1 MKLVPILAAAL
12 GSAATAAAWGLA
24 RLRRANRTIDAL
36 RESEARYRALVS
48 QSPDA
53 TLVVSA
59 DGVITFASPAATQS
73 FGRAAASLEGERL
86 LALVHPDD
94 VPKATRWLDDVPMR
108 GGAPGEWRVRGASGA
123 WHWVET
129 SAVDL
134 RRDPAVAGVVLAVR
148 DITERRTVESRLTHQ
163 AFHDALTRL
172 ANRSLFL
179 NRVGH
184 ALARAPRAARP
195 SAVLFLDLDDFKR
208 VNDSLGHV
216 VGDELLLAAAGRLST
231 CVRPGDT
238 IARLG
243 GDEFAVLLDD
253 LEGAGHA
260 EQIAARIATALRTPF
275 RLHGR
280 DVVVGVSI
288 GIAPLAGGE
297 RAEDVL
303 HNADLAMYSAKAA
316 DKGGWATYNPAMR
329 AHVLGRLELE
339 ADLRSAVSAGDIR
352 VEYQPI
358 VHLGTGQ
365 MVGAEALVRW
375 HHAER
380 GHVAPS
386 RFVSVAEETGLI
398 VPIGQRV
405 LFEACRR
412 AVEWRALVP
421 DGGPLAHA
429 PAGRRPTSGPPPP
442 VGPRRVSVNVSARH
456 FHDVGLVADVEAA
469 LRETALSPSALTL
482 EITESVLMQRS
493 EETFDTLRR
502 LKALGVQLAID
513 NFGTGSSSLGTL
525 QQLPIDM
532 LKIDRSF
539 VEPVGAEGRDPVL
552 VRAILAI
559 GETMGLATVAEGI
572 ERPVQREGLRRLGC
586 VLGQGFLFARPMTA
600 DDIATLLA
608 VPPADPRAVRN

>member
-1 MKLVPILAAAL
+1 VKLVPILAVAL
-12 GSAATAAAWGLA
+12 VTAATAVAWLLA
-24 RLRRANRTIDAL
+24 RLRHGRRALESL
-36 RESEARYRALVS
+36 RVSEGRYRALV
-48 QSPDA
+48 QRSPDA
-53 TLVVSA
+53 TLILSP
-59 DGVITFASPAATQS
+59 DGVITFASPAATQT
-73 FGRAAASLEGERL
+73 FGRPASTLEGERL

-94 VPKATRWLDDVPMR
+94 ASKASRFLDEAS
-108 GGAPGEWRVRGASGA
+108 GGGGSVGEWRVRGATGA
-123 WHWVET
+123 WHWVEN
-129 SAVDL
+129 SAADL
-134 RRDPAVAGVVLAVR
+134 RRDPAVAGLVLAIR

-208 VNDSLGHV
+208 VNDSLGHA

-260 EQIAARIATALRTPF
+260 EQIAERIASALRTPF

-280 DVVVGVSI
+280 DVLVGVSI
-288 GIAPLAGGE
+288 GIAPLHGGE
-297 RAEDVL
+297 TPEDVL
-303 HNADLAMYSAKAA
+303 HNADLAMYSAKATA
-316 DKGGWATYNPAMR
+316 KGGWATYNPAMR
-329 AHVLGRLELE
+329 AQVLGRLELE
-339 ADLRSAVSAGDIR
+339 ADLRAAVAAGDIR

-358 VHLGTGQ
+358 VHLESGE

-375 HHAER
+375 HHASR

-398 VPIGQRV
+398 VPIGKRV
-405 LFEACRR
+405 LEEACGR
-412 AVEWRALVP
+412 AREWRDMPRAGASTRSARSQLPSAAAL
-421 DGGPLAHA
+421 
-429 PAGRRPTSGPPPP
+429 
-442 VGPRRVSVNVSARH
+442 RVSVNISARH
-456 FHDVGLVADVEAA
+456 FHDVGLVADVESA
-469 LRETALSPSALTL
+469 LRATDFPPSALSL

-532 LKIDRSF
+532 LKIDRAF

-559 GETMGLATVAEGI
+559 GATMGLATVAEGI
-572 ERPVQREGLRRLGC
+572 ERPAQRAGLHRLGC
-586 VLGQGFLFARPMTA
+586 AFGQGFLFARPMTA
-600 DDIATLLA
+600 EGVVSLLTA
-608 VPPADPRAVRN
+608 PPAPSWVGHN

>member
-1 MKLVPILAAAL
+1 VKLVPILAVA
-12 GSAATAAAWGLA
+12 SITAATAVAWLIA
-24 RLRRANRTIDAL
+24 RMRRENRALHAL
-36 RESEARYRALVS
+36 RLSEGRYRALVE

-53 TLVVSA
+53 TLVVAS
-59 DGVITFASPAATQS
+59 DGVITFASPAATRT
-73 FGRAAASLEGERL
+73 FGRPVASLEGERL

-94 VPKATRWLDDVPMR
+94 ARTASKFLDEAPGR
-108 GGAPGEWRVRGASGA
+108 GGTVGEWRVRGATGA
-123 WHWVET
+123 WHWVEN
-129 SAVDL
+129 SASDL
-134 RRDPAVAGVVLAVR
+134 RRDPAVAGIVLGIR
-148 DITERRTVESRLTHQ
+148 DITERRTLESRLTHQ

-184 ALARAPRAARP
+184 ALARAPRTARP

-208 VNDSLGHV
+208 VNDSFGHA

-260 EQIAARIATALRTPF
+260 EQIAARIAAALRTPF

-280 DVVVGVSI
+280 DVMVGVSI

-297 RAEDVL
+297 SAEDVL
-303 HNADLAMYSAKAA
+303 HNADLAMYSAKAT
-316 DKGGWATYNPAMR
+316 DKGGFAVYNPAMR

-339 ADLRSAVSAGDIR
+339 ADLRAAVAAGDIR

-358 VHLGTGQ
+358 VHLGTGE

-375 HHAER
+375 HHPAR

-405 LFEACRR
+405 LEDACRR
-412 AVEWRALVP
+412 ACEWRA
-421 DGGPLAHA
+421 
-429 PAGRRPTSGPPPP
+429 S
-442 VGPRRVSVNVSARH
+442 PRGAATLRGTAALPMRVSVNISARH
-456 FHDVGLVADVEAA
+456 FHDVGLVADVESA
-469 LRETALSPSALTL
+469 LRATELLPSALTL
-482 EITESVLMQRS
+482 EITESVLMQRT
-493 EETFDTLRR
+493 EETFETLRR

-513 NFGTGSSSLGTL
+513 NFGTGASSLGTL
-525 QQLPIDM
+525 QHLPIDM

-539 VEPVGAEGRDPVL
+539 VESVGAEGRDPVL
-552 VRAILAI
+552 VRAILAL
-559 GETMGLATVAEGI
+559 GATMGLTTVAEGI
-572 ERPVQREGLRRLGC
+572 ERPAQRLGLHRLGC
-586 VLGQGFLFARPMTA
+586 AYGQGFLFARPMTA
-600 DDIATLLA
+600 EGVVSLLA
-608 VPPADPRAVRN
+608 TPPATSRVEAN